1 MEINR
6 TVQIWPFVF
15 YPNVLIAF
23 LITIS
28 VYITGSQFDKIVWR
42 VRFQVVDSLKLG
54 HSTGE
59 PCIEAVL
66 QDNYER
72 YRV

>member
-6 TVQIWPFVF
+6 TVQIWPFIF
-15 YPNVLIAF
+15 YPNVFISF

-28 VYITGSQFDKIVWR
+28 VDITGSQYDKILWR
-42 VRFQVVDSLKLG
+42 IRFQLVDSLKLG

-59 PCIEAVL
+59 PCIEAVSH
-66 QDNYER
+66 DNYER